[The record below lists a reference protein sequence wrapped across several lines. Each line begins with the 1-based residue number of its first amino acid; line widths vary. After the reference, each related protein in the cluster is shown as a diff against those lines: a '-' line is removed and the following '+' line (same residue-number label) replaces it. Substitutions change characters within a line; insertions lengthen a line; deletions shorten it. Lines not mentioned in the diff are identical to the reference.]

1 MCRSRWKQRL
11 RRGGARLLEF
21 RAMWTISVLKRDSF
35 GRVELL
41 TSGDGSLRLIR
52 RVASGGALPL
62 SGRIARLL
70 LRREERALAALAGLA
85 AVPRSVDVSG
95 LPALP
100 ERDAQLTLVRSYIDG
115 APLHRCERLPVD
127 FFERLEELVR
137 ELHAR
142 GVAHN
147 DLHKEQNIVV
157 GPDGRPAL
165 IDFQLASV
173 HAVDSRTL
181 ASRASDDLRHVA
193 KHRRRYLRFA
203 RVVDVSPSAEL
214 LANPPRAPRRRGV
227 ALVWRKTGKPLYNL
241 VTRRVLGRRDGEERR
256 ELSGPWPVWVAA
268 VGPREAQRM
277 SSR

>member
-1 MCRSRWKQRL
+1 
-11 RRGGARLLEF
+11 
-21 RAMWTISVLKRDSF
+21 MWTISVLKRDAF

-41 TSGDGSLRLIR
+41 SRGDGSPRLIR

-62 SGRIARLL
+62 SRRIACLL
-70 LRREERALAALAGLA
+70 LRRESRALAALEGLA
-85 AVPRSVDVSG
+85 GVPRSMDVSG
-95 LPALP
+95 LPPLP
-100 ERDAQLTLVRSYIDG
+100 EGGAQLALVRSYVDG
-115 APLHRCERLPVD
+115 APLHRCERLPID
-127 FFERLEELVR
+127 FFERLEDLVR
-137 ELHAR
+137 ELHGR

-157 GPDGRPAL
+157 GPEGWPAL

-173 HAVDSRTL
+173 HAVGSRTL

-203 RVVDVSPSAEL
+203 RVEDVAPSAEL
-214 LANPPRAPRRRGV
+214 LAYPPRAPRRRGV
-227 ALVWRKTGKPLYNL
+227 ALVWRTTGKPLYNL

-256 ELSGPWPVWVAA
+256 ELKGPWPVWVPA
-268 VGPREAQRM
+268 VGERAAQRM

>member
-1 MCRSRWKQRL
+1 
-11 RRGGARLLEF
+11 
-21 RAMWTISVLKRDSF
+21 MWSVSVLKSDAF

-41 TSGDGSLRLIR
+41 VRGSAEDELRLIR
-52 RVASGGALPL
+52 RVASGGRLPL
-62 SGRIARLL
+62 SRRIARAL

-85 AVPRSVDVSG
+85 DV
-95 LPALP
+95 PALACAVDLP
-100 ERDAQLTLVRSYIDG
+100 PVSEGEGELALVRSYVDG
-115 APLHRCERLPVD
+115 APLHRCERLPLD

-137 ELHAR
+137 ASHAR

-157 GPDGRPAL
+157 GLDGRPAL

-173 HAVDSRTL
+173 HALGSRAL
-181 ASRASDDLRHVA
+181 AARASDDLRHVA

-203 RVVDVSPSAEL
+203 RVVDVAPSAEL

-227 ALVWRKTGKPLYNL
+227 ALVWRKTAKPLYNL
-241 VTRRVLGRRDGEERR
+241 LTRRMLKRRDGEERR
-256 ELSGPWPVWVAA
+256 DVSDPWPVWVAPI
-268 VGPREAQRM
+268 GPRAAQRM

>member
-1 MCRSRWKQRL
+1 
-11 RRGGARLLEF
+11 
-21 RAMWTISVLKRDSF
+21 MWTVSVLKRDSF

-41 TSGDGSLRLIR
+41 SQGEGPDALRLIR

-62 SGRIARLL
+62 SRGVARLL
-70 LRREERALAALAGLA
+70 LRREERALAALRGLDGVPQA
-85 AVPRSVDVSG
+85 AEAWT

-100 ERDAQLTLVRSYIDG
+100 EGSAGESFVRSYVDG
-115 APLHRCERLPVD
+115 APLHRCERLPLD

-157 GPDGRPAL
+157 RPDGRPAL

-173 HAVDSRTL
+173 HERGARSLARRAV
-181 ASRASDDLRHVA
+181 DDLRHVA

-203 RVVDVSPSAEL
+203 RVVDVAPSAEL

-227 ALVWRKTGKPLYNL
+227 ALVWRKTAKPLYNF
-241 VTRRVLGRRDGEERR
+241 VTRRLLGRRDGEERR
-256 ELSGPWPVWVAA
+256 ELVGPWPVWVAP
-268 VGPREAQRM
+268 VGPRAR
-277 SSR
+277 

>member
-1 MCRSRWKQRL
+1 
-11 RRGGARLLEF
+11 
-21 RAMWTISVLKRDSF
+21 MWSVSVLKRDAF

-41 TSGDGSLRLIR
+41 SRGVDAGALRLIR

-62 SGRIARLL
+62 SRSIARVLL
-70 LRREERALAALAGLA
+70 HREERALAAL
-85 AVPRSVDVSG
+85 SG
-95 LPALP
+95 LSDVPALASADDLPVVP
-100 ERDAQLTLVRSYIDG
+100 EGELALVRAYVDG
-115 APLHRCERLPVD
+115 APLHRCERLPLD

-157 GPDGRPAL
+157 GLDGRPAL

-173 HAVDSRTL
+173 HALSTRAL
-181 ASRASDDLRHVA
+181 AARASDDLRHVA
-193 KHRRRYLRFA
+193 KHRRRYLRYA
-203 RVVDVSPSAEL
+203 RVVDVAPSAEL

-227 ALVWRKTGKPLYNL
+227 ALVWRKAAKPLYNL
-241 VTRRVLGRRDGEERR
+241 LTRRVLRRRDGEDRR
-256 ELSGPWPVWVAA
+256 AVSDPWPVWVAP
-268 VGPREAQRM
+268 VGPRAAQRM